1 MSFRNALAL
10 LLELISLGL
19 FVVALGL
26 EIRNR
31 AKTVRRSR
39 CGGAVVVLGVITCVI
54 ALSQL
59 FLIRQSVPVNEVTTR
74 SYALHRFTFPD
85 TEFVVDEERQ
95 TTDDAL
101 EVSFSDPE
109 IYVENN
115 MLLAELPEDGSIP
128 IRTITLAG
136 SNALQRYADTAN
148 GGVVATF
155 ASSVPFVLLNDSVT
169 EQGYFYLRDD
179 DIVELI
185 LANEDGPKHVWIDT
199 SRVEV
204 EFCDD
209 VASLQ
214 QARLEEVICVTARD
228 EGAVF
233 GIPIASN
240 EQIEIKYLIHL
251 PSEYI
256 DANAADYYL
265 NYLFPETLA
274 RDLLETA

>member
-39 CGGAVVVLGVITCVI
+39 CGGAVVVLGVITCVV

-59 FLIRQSVPVNEVTTR
+59 FSIRYGVPVNEIATQ
-74 SYALHRFTFPD
+74 SYTLQRFTFPD

-101 EVSFSDPE
+101 EVNFSDPE
-109 IYVENN
+109 TYVENN

-136 SNALQRYADTAN
+136 SNALQRYADVAN
-148 GGVVATF
+148 DGVVATF
-155 ASSVPFVLLNDSVT
+155 ASSVPFVLLNGTVA

-179 DIVELI
+179 DVVELI
-185 LANEDGPKHVWIDT
+185 LTSEDGPKHVWIDA

-209 VASLQ
+209 VASPR
-214 QARLEEVICVTARD
+214 QAYLEEVICVTARD

-233 GIPIASN
+233 GIPIAPN
-240 EQIEIKYLIHL
+240 EQTEAKYLIHL
-251 PSEYI
+251 PSEYT
-256 DANAADYYL
+256 DANAADYYFD
-265 NYLFPETLA
+265 YLFPETLA